1 MDTFDILRQH
11 LDSAFDTAAGAYA
24 ASSATA
30 ATAATPCTEFTVAQ
44 LRAHLLGV
52 GLRIAAMGRGE
63 PDLSVPNTV
72 EAADGDYQ
80 SAFAAARASARES
93 WSALEATTGMVA
105 PWRELSAADAAGI
118 YAAELIVHAWDLA
131 TASGTTI
138 EVNDAVIA
146 TSQEALERE
155 VPVEGRAELWARS
168 RADLPEDFPWSD
180 PFGAVPP
187 LSGEISALDRLV
199 ATSGRDPRW
208 TADQPSAS
216 ATA

>member
-1 MDTFDILRQH
+1 MPPAQPPPPPPRLRVRNSPSRSCGH
-11 LDSAFDTAAGAYA
+11 ISSGL
-24 ASSATA
+24 AS
-30 ATAATPCTEFTVAQ
+30 
-44 LRAHLLGV
+44 
-52 GLRIAAMGRGE
+52 
-63 PDLSVPNTV
+63 
-72 EAADGDYQ
+72 
-80 SAFAAARASARES
+80 
-93 WSALEATTGMVA
+93 
-105 PWRELSAADAAGI
+105 
-118 YAAELIVHAWDLA
+118 WDLA